1 MNVLYPRT
9 FISSLLKD
17 IQGAYRDV
25 ILRNLFKKNY
35 NSFKIFNP
43 NVIKFLYFLKFLIF

>member
-17 IQGAYRDV
+17 IQGAYRGV
-25 ILRNLFKKNY
+25 ILRNLFKK
-35 NSFKIFNP
+35 ITI
-43 NVIKFLYFLKFLIF
+43 VLKFLIRM